1 MTALGVDVLGVDAL
15 IVVASSVHGPEGHLG
30 LPRGGVRSNDE
41 HDHLTDARAAR
52 EFLAARPEFAAP
64 AGTPSA
70 TELRRLRLLRDAV
83 RSLVRGDLRS
93 YMRRRDALLRDARYR
108 LAPDGTLASEHEGWT
123 EFCDLLVPTLVALGD
138 ERRRLRACGNRRC
151 GWLFVDRSANGRR
164 RWCDAK
170 ACGNRMKVRRYRAR
184 H

>member
-1 MTALGVDVLGVDAL
+1 MTVLGIDAL
-15 IVVASSVHGPEGHLG
+15 IVVASSAHGPEGHLG

-52 EFLAARPEFAAP
+52 EFLAARHEFAAP
-64 AGTPSA
+64 AGAPPM

-83 RSLVRGDLRS
+83 RSLVRGDVQS
-93 YMRRRDALLRDARYR
+93 YARRRDALLRGARYR
-108 LAPDGTLASEHEGWT
+108 LAPDGTLASDHVGWT
-123 EFCDLLVPTLVALGD
+123 EFCDLLIPPLVALGS
-138 ERRRLRACGNRRC
+138 EKRRPHACGNRRC
-151 GWLFVDRSANGRR
+151 GWLFVDRSANGLR

>member
-1 MTALGVDVLGVDAL
+1 MTALGIDAL

-52 EFLAARPEFAAP
+52 EFLAARQEFAAP
-64 AGTPSA
+64 AGAPSA

-83 RSLVRGDLRS
+83 RSLVRGDVRS
-93 YMRRRDALLRDARYR
+93 YVRRRDALLRDARYR
-108 LAPDGTLASEHEGWT
+108 LRPDGSLASEHEGWT
-123 EFCDLLVPTLVALGD
+123 EFCDLLVPTLVALGA